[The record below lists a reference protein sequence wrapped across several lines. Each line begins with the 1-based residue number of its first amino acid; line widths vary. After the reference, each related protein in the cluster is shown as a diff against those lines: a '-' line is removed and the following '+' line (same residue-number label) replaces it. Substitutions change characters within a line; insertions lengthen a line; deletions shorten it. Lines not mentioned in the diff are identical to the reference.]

1 MSEGLPSVH
10 RSWPAIARASFRS
23 ALEPGRLRALA
34 KPLGIYLGTS
44 LLVTVTWCL
53 YQEKWPGTPGFSVPL
68 QYEADAMAMLGV
80 FKGFAELPLPWD
92 LRVDRLN
99 APFGA
104 SWNDFPHSEKL
115 LYYFAGVL
123 NRLFEAGV
131 AANLAMLWAHIS
143 AALAFLWVARRWKI
157 DLVIAVAASLV
168 FAFSPYMMWRS
179 LAHIN
184 LAYIWPL
191 PLILYLVLEL
201 ARIEE
206 KPAVRSGIGAALVV
220 LGAAF
225 QHPYYP
231 MLLLQLLVLAT
242 LQAWLRGRRAAA
254 RFGAVLVAIGAAA
267 FIANESNVLLYAWRH
282 GENRSF
288 AGRSLEEMMR
298 WGLRLPD
305 LFLPVR
311 HPVEAWRD
319 FAYSHYFDAGN
330 TITENHMAF
339 LGFLGCGL
347 FLALLVA
354 SVMQGFRRRLAEV
367 PGEAWVILYVLFF
380 SLVGGLDYMLGALGF
395 TWLRCAN
402 RYSIVV
408 LCLLLFWGCRA
419 LQQLSSPKGR
429 TALAIG
435 LGAVSM
441 LEAFEIRLE
450 PAIREEQRGRFT
462 RMATSDRSFARELE
476 RKLVRGSALFQLPVM
491 GFPEAGAIHQMLDY
505 EHFRPFLWSEFS
517 RFSYGAHRGRPREGW
532 QRFVETLDPAEMVD
546 YLERHGFSGLVINR
560 RGFEDRAAS
569 LEKALRGQGVELALE
584 SKAKDLVAYSLELRG
599 SERPDDYASIALD
612 DGWWGW
618 ETGPGGRW
626 SWSKGPASMRVIASP
641 GPRKVY
647 ELSFDVES
655 HRARH
660 LRVVARGRT
669 MASVGLNPGGLH
681 RVVFRIGQKAPETLV
696 ELITDQPPERTQE
709 GDPRPIAFRMINPE
723 IAEVGVRG
731 KRAGPR
737 QRED

>member
-1 MSEGLPSVH
+1 MSDGPSSPH
-10 RSWPAIARASFRS
+10 RSWPAIVHAWFMGVDRV
-23 ALEPGRLRALA
+23 RLRGLA
-34 KPLGIYLGTS
+34 KPLGTYVGTS
-44 LLVTVTWCL
+44 LLVTFIWCL
-53 YQEKWPGTPGFSVPL
+53 YQEKWPGTPEFSVPL
-68 QYEADAMAMLGV
+68 QYEGDAMAMLGV
-80 FKGFAELPLPWD
+80 FKGFAELPAPWD
-92 LRVDRLN
+92 LRVARLN

-104 SWNDFPHSEKL
+104 AWNDFPHSEKL
-115 LYYFAGVL
+115 LYYFAGIL

-131 AANLAMLWAHIS
+131 AANVAMLWAHIS

-157 DLVIAVAASLV
+157 DLIIAVAASLV

-201 ARIEE
+201 ARIEK
-206 KPAVRSGIGAALVV
+206 KPCVRSGICAALVV

-254 RFGAVLVAIGAAA
+254 RFGAILVAIGAAA
-267 FIANESNVLLYAWRH
+267 FVVNESNVLLYAWRH
-282 GENRSF
+282 GENRAF
-288 AGRSLEEMMR
+288 AGRSLEEMML

-330 TITENHMAF
+330 SITENHMAF

-347 FLALLVA
+347 FVALTVA
-354 SVMQGFRRRLAEV
+354 SVKHGFQRRLTEV
-367 PGEAWVILYVLFF
+367 PGEAWLILYVLFF

-408 LCLLLFWGCRA
+408 LCVLLFWGCRA
-419 LQQLSSPKGR
+419 LQQLSSSKAR
-429 TALAIG
+429 TAVAIG
-435 LGAVSM
+435 LGAMSM
-441 LEAFEIRLE
+441 LETFELRLD
-450 PAIREEQRGRFT
+450 PAIREDQRARYAQT
-462 RMATSDRSFARELE
+462 TTSDRDFTRELE
-476 RKLVRGSALFQLPVM
+476 RKLVRGSALFQLPVV

-505 EHFRPFLWSEFS
+505 EHFRPFLWSESS

-532 QRFVETLDPAEMVD
+532 QRFVEALAPVEMVE
-546 YLERHGFSGLVINR
+546 YLERHGFSGLVVNR
-560 RGFEDRAAS
+560 KGFEDRAAR
-569 LEKALRGQGVELALE
+569 LEGALRGQGVELALE
-584 SKAKDLVAYSLELRG
+584 SKAKDLVAYRLEPRG
-599 SERPDDYASIALD
+599 SERPDDYASIALNE
-612 DGWWGW
+612 GWWGW

-626 SWSKGPASMRVIASP
+626 SWSKGSASVRVIATP

-647 ELSFDVES
+647 ELSFQVES
-655 HRARH
+655 LRPRH
-660 LRVVARGRT
+660 LRVDARGKT
-669 MASVGLNPGGLH
+669 MASVGLNPGELH
-681 RVVFRIGQKAPETLV
+681 RVVFRIDHKVPETLV
-696 ELITDQPPERTQE
+696 ALTTDQPPERTQV
-709 GDPRPIAFRMINPE
+709 GDPRPIAFRMINPQ
-723 IAEVGVRG
+723 IAEVGVRK
-731 KRAGPR
+731 KRADRGDR
-737 QRED
+737 GD